1 MKILPVK
8 FNYNKNIRFCS
19 SEPLSSEDWEI
30 LRSVLAQPHRYGLDA
45 DVLLKTNCLPTLN
58 KDHFEYSDYK
68 TLSPKEKLIIGILN
82 KKRADLSSNLDG
94 RKDLSIKKDA
104 ERIFEYASKT
114 KEYLDNK
121 YKNGYR
127 LVGIGNSPAP
137 IVETMQLLGADAIT
151 LPFSRI
157 QIEYSPVSR
166 DFPYEHWV
174 PEGDG
179 GNLFPNS
186 YYGHFEKG
194 SAKDWEEYFRF
205 YGVDKD
211 FTQNTG
217 KTLIFS
223 DYVCDGWTK
232 KYIEAILEGIGF
244 DKNYEFIRTER
255 LLPSNINSNC
265 DFNMDT
271 CLDHS
276 AFKNYAKMESVGRVI
291 RKTDVLKH
299 PEYIMSLPENLKSKL
314 FRYALFDLLEKKKKN
329 NSV

>member
-1 MKILPVK
+1 MKVFPVN
-8 FNYNKNIRFCS
+8 FNHNKNIRFCS
-19 SEPLSSEDWEI
+19 SEPLSEQDWAT
-30 LRSVLAQPHRYGLDA
+30 LKKVLTEPYRYNLDA
-45 DVLLKTNCLPTLN
+45 DALLKTNCLPTLN
-58 KDHFEYSDYK
+58 KDHFELSDYK
-68 TLSPKEKLIIGILN
+68 ALSPKERLIIDILN
-82 KKRADLSSNLDG
+82 KKGNDKYDYSTA
-94 RKDLSIKKDA
+94 RKDLSVKKDA
-104 ERIFEYASKT
+104 ERILEYASKT
-114 KEYLDNK
+114 KEYLDGK
-121 YKNGYR
+121 YKNGYK

-179 GNLFPNS
+179 GNLFSNS
-186 YYGHFEKG
+186 CSDYGHFEKG

-217 KTLIFS
+217 KTLIFT
-223 DYVCDGWTK
+223 DYVGDGWTK

-244 DKNYEFIRTER
+244 DKNYEFIRTES
-255 LLPSNINSNC
+255 LLPSNIKSNC
-265 DFNMDT
+265 DFSMGT
-271 CLDHS
+271 CLDYS
-276 AFKNYAKMESVGRVI
+276 AFKKYAKMESVGRVI

-299 PEYIMSLPENLKSKL
+299 PEYIPSLPENFLSKL
-314 FRYALFDLLEKKKKN
+314 FRCALYKLIQEKL
-329 NSV
+329 